1 MNKAVTFT
9 AKTVE
14 KFSEL
19 DSKAQKRNVQ
29 VYNAYAFILA
39 AIIISCVIIT
49 YTIVLS
55 QLS

>member
-1 MNKAVTFT
+1 MNRAVTFT
-9 AKTVE
+9 ARTME
-14 KFSEL
+14 KFSEW

-29 VYNAYAFILA
+29 AYNAYAFILVTTV
-39 AIIISCVIIT
+39 ISCVIIA